1 MAKKCAPSN
10 QDGSGSTG
18 TGPTGTGPATP
29 AGGQPADD
37 IGYKLL
43 FDQHPSPMWVMERES
58 GAFLDVN
65 QAAIAHYGWSR
76 AEFLAKH
83 LQDIRP
89 PEDVPRLKR
98 HFAEH
103 PADRPY
109 QGRWRH
115 RIANGT
121 LIQVEVTSSAVQ
133 FAGRACR
140 LVMIRDV
147 TALERTEEDLRL
159 SQAHLHAVFD
169 NLPFDFWVC
178 DAEGRYVMQN
188 GASVT
193 HIGECLGLPVAD
205 INLPPEVRAAWA
217 EDHRRALAGEVVRGE
232 RAHPRPGGGTRH
244 VHEILAPIIDQGR
257 VLGTLGIHIDIS
269 ERKQLEDELRQA
281 QKMEAIGRLA
291 GGIAHDFNNLLTAI
305 LGYGELL
312 VARSAADTPPR
323 QYAEQIVRSA
333 RRAGELTRQLLA
345 FSRKQV
351 LQPRLI
357 ELDQVVREISPLLA
371 RLLGPAIVQDFRV
384 PSGIWQVRADAA
396 QIEQVLMNLAVNARD
411 AMPGG
416 GRLEMLGG
424 NLTVSPATP
433 APEPDMTGEW
443 AFLTVEDSG
452 AGIPPEVL
460 PHIFEPFFTT
470 KALHHGTGLGLSTA
484 YGIVRQSGGRLTV
497 TSTPGRGARFTVWLP
512 RAAAANRVS
521 TPMDIDDPTPPR
533 RPMAVLVVEDEA
545 DIRNL
550 MIGALSGAGYVVHAT
565 ANGAEALAHLA
576 GPGAVDLLLTDLLM
590 PAIGG
595 GELVR
600 RARQMRPGLRVL
612 VLSGYP
618 GEQFSDGGPAAD
630 TPFLAKPFTTREL
643 LRRVGDVLKGM

>member
-1 MAKKCAPSN
+1 MAEKRAPSN
-10 QDGSGSTG
+10 QDGSGPTG
-18 TGPTGTGPATP
+18 TGPTETGPATP
-29 AGGQPADD
+29 AGGQHADD

-43 FDQHPSPMWVMERES
+43 FDQHPSPMWVLDRER
-58 GAFLDVN
+58 AVFLDVN
-65 QAAIAHYGWSR
+65 QAAVAHYGWTR
-76 AEFLAKH
+76 AQFLALH
-83 LQDIRP
+83 ADAIRP
-89 PEDVPRLKR
+89 PEEVPAFHR
-98 HFAEH
+98 HLAEAVDGRVYTGRSRH
-103 PADRPY
+103 CTAD
-109 QGRWRH
+109 
-115 RIANGT
+115 GT
-121 LIQVEVTSSAVQ
+121 VIHVHITSTAVQ
-133 FAGRACR
+133 FSGRPCR
-140 LVMIRDV
+140 LVMARDI
-147 TALERTEEDLRL
+147 TALERTEEELRQ

-178 DAEGRYVMQN
+178 DAAGRYVMQN

-312 VARSAADTPPR
+312 VARSAVDTPPR

-351 LQPRLI
+351 LQPRLL

-371 RLLGPAIVQDFRV
+371 RLLGPGIVQDFRV

-396 QIEQVLMNLAVNARD
+396 QIEQVLMNLAVNGRD

-416 GRLEMLGG
+416 GRLEIRGG
-424 NLTVSPATP
+424 NFTVQPATP
-433 APEPDMTGEW
+433 APEPEMTGDW
-443 AFLTVEDSG
+443 AFLTVEDTG

-484 YGIVRQSGGRLTV
+484 YGIVRQSGGHLTV
-497 TSTPGRGARFTVWLP
+497 ASSPGRGARFTVWLP
-512 RAAAANRVS
+512 RAGSANRVS

-533 RPMAVLVVEDEA
+533 RALAVLVVEDEA
-545 DIRNL
+545 DIRTL
-550 MIGALSGAGYVVHAT
+550 LVGALTSAGYSVHAT

-576 GPGAVDLLLTDLLM
+576 TAGTVDLLLTDLLM
-590 PAIGG
+590 PALGG
-595 GELVR
+595 GELVK

-618 GEQFSDGGPAAD
+618 GEQFADGGPAPD
-630 TPFLAKPFTTREL
+630 TPFLAKPFTADAL
-643 LRRVGDVLKGM
+643 SKVLRAILDET

>member
-1 MAKKCAPSN
+1 
-10 QDGSGSTG
+10 
-18 TGPTGTGPATP
+18 
-29 AGGQPADD
+29 
-37 IGYKLL
+37 
-43 FDQHPSPMWVMERES
+43 MWVMDRET

-65 QAAIAHYGWSR
+65 QATLAHYGWTR
-76 AEFLAKH
+76 EQFLA
-83 LQDIRP
+83 LNIADIRP
-89 PEDVPRLKR
+89 PEDVPLLKA
-98 HFAEH
+98 HLAEH
-103 PADRPY
+103 PQNKTY
-109 QGRWRH
+109 HGRWRH
-115 RIANGT
+115 RIANGS
-121 LIQVEVTSSAVQ
+121 LIQVEITSSSVQ
-133 FAGRACR
+133 FSGRPCR

-147 TALERTEEDLRL
+147 TAIERTEEDLRL

-178 DAEGRYVMQN
+178 DAAGRYVMQN

-193 HIGECLGLPVAD
+193 HIGECLGLPIAD
-205 INLPPEVRAAWA
+205 INLPSEVRAAWA
-217 EDHRRALAGEVVRGE
+217 DDHRRALAGEVVRGE
-232 RAHPRPGGGTRH
+232 RAHPRAGGGIRH

-269 ERKQLEDELRQA
+269 ERKQLEDDLRQA

-312 VARSAADTPPR
+312 VARSTADTPPR

-357 ELDQVVREISPLLA
+357 ELDRVVREISPLLA
-371 RLLGPAIVQDFRV
+371 RLLGPGIVQDFRV
-384 PSGIWQVRADAA
+384 PHGIWGVRADAA

-416 GRLEMLGG
+416 GRLEIFGG
-424 NLTVSPATP
+424 NLTVSAATP
-433 APEPDMTGEW
+433 APEPDMAGEW
-443 AFLTVEDSG
+443 VYVTVEDSG
-452 AGIPPEVL
+452 AGIPLEVL

-497 TSTPGRGARFTVWLP
+497 ASTPGRGARFTVWLP
-512 RAAAANRVS
+512 RAESANRVS
-521 TPMDIDDPTPPR
+521 TPMEAEEPTPPR
-533 RPMAVLVVEDEA
+533 RPMSVLVVEDEA

-595 GELVR
+595 GELVK
-600 RARQMRPGLRVL
+600 RARQMRPGLRIL

-618 GEQFSDGGPAAD
+618 GEQFSDGAPD

-643 LRRVGDVLKGM
+643 LRRVADVLTGL